1 MFHDHVGIVLFVGDV
16 PLTVGGDGDV
26 RSTTIMRVPLPDQFP
41 APFIAWTYSVYT
53 ASIRGVAGVYEVM
66 EVSIN
71 VHPAGNSLSN

>member
-1 MFHDHVGIVLFVGDV
+1 MLFVGDV

-26 RSTTIMRVPLPDQFP
+26 RSTIIMRMLFPVLFP
-41 APFIAWTYSVYT
+41 APFIAWIYIVFT